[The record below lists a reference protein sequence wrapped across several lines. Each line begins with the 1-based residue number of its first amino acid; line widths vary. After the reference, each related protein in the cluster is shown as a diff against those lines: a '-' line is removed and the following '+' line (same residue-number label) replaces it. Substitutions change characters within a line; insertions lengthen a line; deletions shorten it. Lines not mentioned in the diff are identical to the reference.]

1 LFRIEENEP
10 EVYDFEQ
17 KSWRT
22 QDWVEN
28 KKYSKMYESE
38 SEEEPGEFL
47 YQENSDYR
55 PFRYA
60 MVGNFASKKQIL
72 YNRINP

>member
-1 LFRIEENEP
+1 M
-10 EVYDFEQ
+10 
-17 KSWRT
+17 
-22 QDWVEN
+22 EN

-38 SEEEPGEFL
+38 AEEEPGEFL